1 MPQAYS
7 LAATKPLTRS
17 EGHSILRSRHAA
29 TSDADDDA
37 APTSPAQSSTPRFLR
52 AHTSPNR
59 RDPAANGGKI
69 PWDEGLV
76 AADPF
81 DDAQPVRPGAG
92 RQVKSEEAVAGGRR
106 AHRVQG
112 SASSGESSVRGYL
125 SPVSAGRAGL
135 SSVGGLYGDNS
146 DEENMARI
154 KASPSKGKGG
164 LKRLVNKGSK
174 FSLRHLGRA
183 TSQLSPPSSP
193 QSQYGFEGTITA
205 PAPLTPPSA
214 SIRLSRATA
223 SSRSDGRK
231 GSSAGL
237 SIDELSRAGG
247 VKGKAAKILG
257 EEIVPHGKAARLL
270 GLERK
275 RTLVKRPSTTSLQA
289 SEYELFPRSD
299 SGSPSLR
306 TASSG
311 TTRLAPPVHIRQRSI
326 STPAPVFASLDIPIS
341 SPEMSI
347 SPRLT
352 PLQSEDDDPW
362 QPLVTTPAPITPDS
376 SPELA
381 KNTRSKTRELSH
393 SSSVESFPQTARIAS
408 YASSTFREMPDF
420 RASGMSRYGS
430 TTGRLSPDSI
440 RFSTLFG
447 NGGFSEPTSSNDSP
461 RELVAGPSRPG
472 SISMKRVSGL
482 AKRPSVGP
490 RGVSDSSVVSTA
502 SAPVHHPLPPIP
514 DVTALGLAPV
524 PASAPA
530 TPVTDPS
537 TNPLLTAFSAPT
549 TPLPPLPSASTFS
562 TTAPLSHSAPLAAR
576 PSPRRSNTLASVASS
591 HTRRRQRTHALEA
604 LEGRRTRLGE
614 VPSGL
619 PVSTETI
626 AELERRALLGVEQ
639 DEEKDVGSR
648 NARVRESRPFLDL
661 AWSSDEEEHASGPN
675 QARVRRSRRMAR
687 DEVVPPVPALPKW
700 PPPVSPLPSPPGLGI
715 DGLSPAHRGS
725 PTSTMTASSSSSTS
739 SGLTISAP
747 VPHSGPR
754 TVSPTSRPVASRR
767 ASPPCLPPLPP
778 LPQLPYSAPPSHNT
792 TSAPFPSPPPPQH
805 LRQTSKTSL
814 DSSRSMLFLSSD
826 EEDGAS
832 VWEETETTRAFPKP
846 PGHGVIAAG

>member
-7 LAATKPLTRS
+7 LAATKPLTRQ
-17 EGHSILRSRHAA
+17 EGHSILRACHTA
-29 TSDADDDA
+29 TSDADDDLVPA
-37 APTSPAQSSTPRFLR
+37 SPAQSSRPRFLR
-52 AHTSPNR
+52 THSSPNK
-59 RDPAANGGKI
+59 RDPASNGGKI

-76 AADPF
+76 AVDPF
-81 DDAQPVRPGAG
+81 EDSPPVKPGAG
-92 RQVKSEEAVAGGRR
+92 RQVKSEEAVQGGKR

-112 SASSGESSVRGYL
+112 SASSGESSARVFL
-125 SPVSAGRAGL
+125 SPVSAARAGL
-135 SSVGGLYGDNS
+135 FPAGGLYGDDS
-146 DEENMARI
+146 DEENTARI
-154 KASPSKGKGG
+154 KVSPSKGRSG

-183 TSQLSPPSSP
+183 TIQPSPPSSP

-214 SIRLSRATA
+214 SIRLSPATA
-223 SSRSDGRK
+223 SSRGDGRK

-237 SIDELSRAGG
+237 SMDESSRAGG

-289 SEYELFPRSD
+289 PKYELFPRSD
-299 SGSPSLR
+299 SSSPSLR

-311 TTRLAPPVHIRQRSI
+311 TARLAPPIHVRQRSI

-341 SPEMSI
+341 SPELST

-362 QPLVTTPAPITPDS
+362 QPLVPTSAPVTPDT

-381 KNTRSKTRELSH
+381 KSTRNKTRELSH

-408 YASSTFREMPDF
+408 YASSTFRDMPDF

-440 RFSTLFG
+440 RFSSLFG
-447 NGGFSEPTSSNDSP
+447 NGGFSEPASSNDSP
-461 RELVAGPSRPG
+461 GESVAGPSRPG
-472 SISMKRVSGL
+472 SIGMKRVSGL
-482 AKRPSVGP
+482 TKMPSVGA
-490 RGVSDSSVVSTA
+490 RGVSDSSVLSTA

-514 DVTALGLAPV
+514 DVTTLELAPV
-524 PASAPA
+524 PASAPV
-530 TPVTDPS
+530 TPITVPS
-537 TNPLLTAFSAPT
+537 TNPLLTALPAPTSPLPAIPSASSFSTT
-549 TPLPPLPSASTFS
+549 TPL
-562 TTAPLSHSAPLAAR
+562 APMGQPR
-576 PSPRRSNTLASVASS
+576 PKRTNTLISVASS

-604 LEGRRTRLGE
+604 LEGRRKKDAEEEEEE
-614 VPSGL
+614 VSGL
-619 PVSTETI
+619 PVSTERI
-626 AELERRALLGVEQ
+626 AELERRALEGVERG
-639 DEEKDVGSR
+639 ERDVGS
-648 NARVRESRPFLDL
+648 ARGRERGRESRPFLDL
-661 AWSSDEEEHASGPN
+661 AWSSDEEEEREPKPMLA
-675 QARVRRSRRMAR
+675 RRSRRIAR

-715 DGLSPAHRGS
+715 DGLASTHRGS
-725 PTSTMTASSSSSTS
+725 PTSSSSASDA
-739 SGLTISAP
+739 LTIPAPVAHSAP
-747 VPHSGPR
+747 R
-754 TVSPTSRPVASRR
+754 TDSPTSRPAISRR
-767 ASPPCLPPLPP
+767 ASPPRLPSLPP
-778 LPQLPYSAPPSHNT
+778 LPQLPYSAPPTHT
-792 TSAPFPSPPPPQH
+792 TTPAPLPPLPSPPQH

-814 DSSRSMLFLSSD
+814 DSSRSMLSLSSD

-832 VWEETETTRAFPKP
+832 VWEETTRAFPKP

>member
-17 EGHSILRSRHAA
+17 EGHSILRARHTN
-29 TSDADDDA
+29 TSDADDDLVPA
-37 APTSPAQSSTPRFLR
+37 SPAQSSRPRFLR
-52 AHTSPNR
+52 THSSPNK

-76 AADPF
+76 AVDPF
-81 DDAQPVRPGAG
+81 DDTPPVRPGAG
-92 RQVKSEEAVAGGRR
+92 RQVKSGETGQGGKR

-125 SPVSAGRAGL
+125 SPISAGRAGL
-135 SSVGGLYGDNS
+135 FPAGGLYGDDS
-146 DEENMARI
+146 DEENTARI
-154 KASPSKGKGG
+154 KASPSKGRSG

-183 TSQLSPPSSP
+183 TSQASPPSSP
-193 QSQYGFEGTITA
+193 QLQYGFEGTITA

-214 SIRLSRATA
+214 SIRLSPATA

-237 SIDELSRAGG
+237 SMDESSRAGG

-289 SEYELFPRSD
+289 PEYDLFPRSD
-299 SGSPSLR
+299 SSSPSLR

-311 TTRLAPPVHIRQRSI
+311 TARLAPPVHIRQRSI

-341 SPEMSI
+341 SPEMST

-352 PLQSEDDDPW
+352 PLQSEDDDPG
-362 QPLVTTPAPITPDS
+362 QPLITTSAPITPDT

-381 KNTRSKTRELSH
+381 KSTRSKTRELSH

-461 RELVAGPSRPG
+461 RESVAGPSRPS
-472 SISMKRVSGL
+472 SIGMKRVSGL
-482 AKRPSVGP
+482 ATRPTVGP
-490 RGVSDSSVVSTA
+490 RGVSDSSVLPTA
-502 SAPVHHPLPPIP
+502 SAPAHHPLPPIP
-514 DVTALGLAPV
+514 DVTTLDLAPV
-524 PASAPA
+524 PASAPV
-530 TPVTDPS
+530 TPITVPS
-537 TNPLLTAFSAPT
+537 TNPLLTAFPAPT
-549 TPLPPLPSASTFS
+549 TPLPPLPSASSFPAP
-562 TTAPLSHSAPLAAR
+562 APLPPLTR
-576 PSPRRSNTLASVASS
+576 PRPKRTNTLISIASS

-604 LEGRRTRLGE
+604 LEGRRQRNWEEGE
-614 VPSGL
+614 EVSGV
-619 PVSTETI
+619 PVSTERI
-626 AELERRALLGVEQ
+626 AELERRALEGVER
-639 DEEKDVGSR
+639 DESGSGSDR
-648 NARVRESRPFLDL
+648 EMGSGRGRESRPFLDL
-661 AWSSDEEEHASGPN
+661 AWSSDEEEEQEPK
-675 QARVRRSRRMAR
+675 QVQVRRSRRIAR
-687 DEVVPPVPALPKW
+687 DEVVPPVPALPNW
-700 PPPVSPLPSPPGLGI
+700 PPPISPLPSPPGLGI
-715 DGLSPAHRGS
+715 DGIASSHRGS
-725 PTSTMTASSSSSTS
+725 PTSTATVSSSSSVS
-739 SGLTISAP
+739 SGLTIPAPIAHSA
-747 VPHSGPR
+747 PR
-754 TVSPTSRPVASRR
+754 TVSPTARPAVSRR
-767 ASPPCLPPLPP
+767 ASPPRLPALPPLPH
-778 LPQLPYSAPPSHNT
+778 LPYSAPPS
-792 TSAPFPSPPPPQH
+792 FPPLPPPNH

-814 DSSRSMLFLSSD
+814 DSSRSMLSLSSD

-832 VWEETETTRAFPKP
+832 VWEETTRAFPKP
-846 PGHGVIAAG
+846 PGQWSDRGGLKR